1 MGLAIGKRK
10 RTATKVSPA
19 KKRVKSPSPEPSD
32 SEDLRDAFRRAFE
45 AKFKPLE
52 GVSKPETKEPEPADE
67 SESEEENE
75 EEDSEW
81 EGISGDEKGN
91 QVEVVEVS
99 GPRYNERAS
108 KSELKAFMSSKP
120 PSSAAASS
128 KSTAGKAS
136 AKDDHP
142 SDDETETANLK
153 NDLALQRLLKESH
166 LLDASSSS
174 MLDGPTGKNR
184 LKALDLR
191 FQSLGSKNSVLA
203 QEKMPMSHRKGMA
216 SKAKGREQKRRQDAR
231 ENGIILE
238 KERREISAEKKRE
251 RGVGGPAV
259 GKFRG
264 GTLNLSRKDI
274 ADIVDGGGKTGGK
287 GKGKGKKGKRR

>member
-10 RTATKVSPA
+10 RTATKVPPA

-108 KSELKAFMSSKP
+108 KSELKAFMVGFRVDWRLQYSYLTCRLVLK
-120 PSSAAASS
+120 
-128 KSTAGKAS
+128 TAFIGR
-136 AKDDHP
+136 
-142 SDDETETANLK
+142 
-153 NDLALQRLLKESH
+153 RLLQIH
-166 LLDASSSS
+166 
-174 MLDGPTGKNR
+174 R
-184 LKALDLR
+184 R
-191 FQSLGSKNSVLA
+191 QSL
-203 QEKMPMSHRKGMA
+203 R
-216 SKAKGREQKRRQDAR
+216 
-231 ENGIILE
+231 
-238 KERREISAEKKRE
+238 ERR
-251 RGVGGPAV
+251 PP
-259 GKFRG
+259 
-264 GTLNLSRKDI
+264 L
-274 ADIVDGGGKTGGK
+274 
-287 GKGKGKKGKRR
+287 RRRD